1 MNTKNILFGLLL
13 AGMLVGGFA
22 CSTGDPNNAEEN
34 NSTNTN
40 TNTGTAATGFNINST
55 DSTFANSVVIAFDSI
70 SGATVESNPYAS
82 SGVAITVSG
91 GDVAVTSTTTTTV
104 NYVLKGYHSDGMFT
118 ISSSNAFQIVLNGL
132 SLINNDGPA
141 INVTS
146 AADASVYLVGTTNNR
161 LVDNNTSTVNA
172 ALYSKG
178 NLTLNGSGNLW
189 VSGYAKHAIASAANV
204 TMAGG
209 AVTAAYAYKDAVHAA
224 NFSQTGGSL
233 TITSAVAEDGVDVN
247 GEIVIS
253 GGSLVDT
260 ITTDDTKGLKAT
272 ETLTLAGGTVNLLA
286 KGAQSKAVKGG
297 QVDITG
303 GTHTIVASG
312 DVVLA
317 AYGSGYDPSYCTG
330 IKSDGAVNITG
341 GTTTITTTGK
351 GGKGIS
357 ADGAFIMSGGTV
369 EVATSGDGATYI
381 NSNGTADAYS
391 STCVSSDGAM
401 YLYGGTL
408 TATST
413 GTAGKGL
420 STDGVLTFG
429 QSTAS
434 TGATVTVNTT
444 GARFW
449 VSGSGES
456 ADYANPKAIKSE
468 SNIVINSG
476 NIFVVTKQIG
486 GEGVESDA
494 SFTFN
499 GGKLTVESYDDAIN
513 VKSSV
518 TINGGS
524 IYAYS
529 SNNDGIDCNGG
540 KAGSITINDGVVIT
554 SGASSPEA
562 GIDAD
567 RHGYL
572 FKGGVLI
579 ATGGAADEKPT
590 SGSVAGTVVYSG
602 SLSLGQVIHVA
613 NSSGTAVLTYKMPR
627 ATSTITISSSALTA
641 GTYTLYRGGSVTGG
655 SSFGGYYTGATYS
668 SSEASS
674 GTFTVSSYSAVTAR

>member
-91 GDVAVTSTTTTTV
+91 GEVAVTSTTATAV

-172 ALYSKG
+172 TLYSKG
-178 NLTLNGSGNLW
+178 NLTLSGSGNLW

-204 TMAGG
+204 TMVGG
-209 AVTAAYAYKDAVHAA
+209 AVTVAYAYKDAVHAA

-233 TITSAVAEDGVDVN
+233 TITSAVAEDGVDVD
-247 GEIVIS
+247 GEIAIS

-260 ITTDDTKGLKAT
+260 ITTADTKGLKAT
-272 ETLTLAGGTVNLLA
+272 ETVTLAGGTVNLLA

-312 DVVLA
+312 DVVLT

-330 IKSDGAVNITG
+330 IKSDGAVSITG
-341 GTTTITTTGK
+341 GTTIITTTGK

-369 EVATSGDGATYI
+369 EVATSGNGATYT
-381 NSNGTADAYS
+381 NSNGAADAYS

-429 QSTAS
+429 QSTAG
-434 TGATVTVNTT
+434 TGATVTVKTT
-444 GARFW
+444 GARFL
-449 VSGSGES
+449 VSGT
-456 ADYANPKAIKSE
+456 DYANPKAIKSE

-476 NIFVVTKQIG
+476 TITATTTQAG
-486 GEGVESDA
+486 GEGVECEA
-494 SFTFN
+494 AFTMN
-499 GGKLTVESYDDAIN
+499 GGTLTISAYDDAIN
-513 VKSSV
+513 VASSL
-518 TINGGS
+518 TMNGGS

-562 GIDAD
+562 GIDVD

-590 SGSVAGTVVYSG
+590 SGSVVGTVVYSG
-602 SLSLGQVIHVA
+602 SLSSGQVIHVA

>member
-22 CSTGDPNNAEEN
+22 CSTGDPNNVEEN

-40 TNTGTAATGFNINST
+40 TNTNTETAGTGFNTNST

-82 SGVAITVSG
+82 SGVVITVSG
-91 GDVAVTSTTTTTV
+91 GDVAVTSTTTTAV

-172 ALYSKG
+172 TLYSKG
-178 NLTLNGSGNLW
+178 NLTLSGSGNLW

-204 TMAGG
+204 TMVGG
-209 AVTAAYAYKDAVHAA
+209 AVTVAYAYKDAVHAA

-233 TITSAVAEDGVDVN
+233 TITSAVAEDGVDVD
-247 GEIVIS
+247 GEIAIS

-260 ITTDDTKGLKAT
+260 ITTADTKGLKAT
-272 ETLTLAGGTVNLLA
+272 ETVTLAGGTVNLLA
-286 KGAQSKAVKGG
+286 QGAQSKAVKGG

-312 DVVLA
+312 DVVLT

-330 IKSDGAVNITG
+330 IKSDGAVSITG
-341 GTTTITTTGK
+341 GTTIITTTGK

-369 EVATSGDGATYI
+369 EVATSGNGATYT
-381 NSNGTADAYS
+381 NSNGAADAYS

-429 QSTAS
+429 QSTAG
-434 TGATVTVNTT
+434 TGATVTVKTT
-444 GARFW
+444 GARFL
-449 VSGSGES
+449 VSGT
-456 ADYANPKAIKSE
+456 DYANPKAIKSE

-476 NIFVVTKQIG
+476 TITATTTQAG
-486 GEGVESDA
+486 GEGVECEA
-494 SFTFN
+494 VFTMN
-499 GGKLTVESYDDAIN
+499 GGTLTISAYDDAIN
-513 VKSSV
+513 VASSL
-518 TINGGS
+518 TMNGGS

-567 RHGYL
+567 RYGYL

-590 SGSVAGTVVYSG
+590 SGSVVGTVVYSG
-602 SLSLGQVIHVA
+602 SLSSGQVIHVA

>member
-91 GDVAVTSTTTTTV
+91 GEVAVTSTTATAV

-118 ISSSNAFQIVLNGL
+118 ISSSNAFQIILNGL

-146 AADASVYLVGTTNNR
+146 ASDASVYLVGTTNNR

-189 VSGYAKHAIASAANV
+189 VSGYAKHAIASDANV

-209 AVTAAYAYKDAVHAA
+209 VVTVAYAYKDAVHAA

-303 GTHTIVASG
+303 GTHTIVANG

-330 IKSDGAVNITG
+330 IKSDGAVSITG

-369 EVATSGDGATYI
+369 EVATSGNGATYT
-381 NSNGTADAYS
+381 NSNGAADAYS

-429 QSTAS
+429 QSTAG
-434 TGATVTVNTT
+434 TGATVTVKTT
-444 GARFW
+444 GARFL
-449 VSGSGES
+449 VSGT
-456 ADYANPKAIKSE
+456 DYANPKAIKSE

-476 NIFVVTKQIG
+476 TITATTTQAG
-486 GEGVESDA
+486 GEGVECEA
-494 SFTFN
+494 AFTMN
-499 GGKLTVESYDDAIN
+499 GGTLTISAYDDAIN
-513 VKSSV
+513 VASSL
-518 TINGGS
+518 TMNGGS

-567 RHGYL
+567 RYGYL

-590 SGSVAGTVVYSG
+590 SGSVVGTVVYSG
-602 SLSLGQVIHVA
+602 SLSSGQVIHVA

>member
-91 GDVAVTSTTTTTV
+91 GEVAVTSTTATAV

-172 ALYSKG
+172 TLYSKG
-178 NLTLNGSGNLW
+178 NLTLSGSGNLW
-189 VSGYAKHAIASAANV
+189 VSGYAKHAIASAANI

-303 GTHTIVASG
+303 GTHTIVANG

-330 IKSDGAVNITG
+330 IKSDGAVSITG

-369 EVATSGDGATYI
+369 EVATSGNGATYT
-381 NSNGTADAYS
+381 NSNGAADAYS

-429 QSTAS
+429 QSTAG
-434 TGATVTVNTT
+434 TGATVTVKTT
-444 GARFW
+444 GARFL
-449 VSGSGES
+449 VSGT
-456 ADYANPKAIKSE
+456 DYANPKAIKSE

-476 NIFVVTKQIG
+476 TITATTTQAG
-486 GEGVESDA
+486 GEGVECEA
-494 SFTFN
+494 AFTMN
-499 GGKLTVESYDDAIN
+499 GGTLTISAYDDAIN
-513 VKSSV
+513 VASSL
-518 TINGGS
+518 TMNGGS

-567 RHGYL
+567 RYGYL

-602 SLSLGQVIHVA
+602 SLSSGQVIHVA

-655 SSFGGYYTGATYS
+655 SSFGGYYTGGTYS
-668 SSEASS
+668 SSGASS

>member
-22 CSTGDPNNAEEN
+22 CSTGDPNNVEDN
-34 NSTNTN
+34 SSTNTN
-40 TNTGTAATGFNINST
+40 TNTGTAGTGFNTNST

-82 SGVAITVSG
+82 SGVVITVSG
-91 GDVAVTSTTTTTV
+91 GDVAVTSTTTTAV

-172 ALYSKG
+172 TLYSKG
-178 NLTLNGSGNLW
+178 NLTLSGSGNLW

-204 TMAGG
+204 TMVGG
-209 AVTAAYAYKDAVHAA
+209 AVTVAYAYKDAVHAA

-233 TITSAVAEDGVDVN
+233 TITSAVAEDGVDVD
-247 GEIVIS
+247 GEIAIS

-260 ITTDDTKGLKAT
+260 ITTADTKGLKAT
-272 ETLTLAGGTVNLLA
+272 ETVTLAGGTVNLLA
-286 KGAQSKAVKGG
+286 QGAQSKAVKGG

-312 DVVLA
+312 DVVLT

-330 IKSDGAVNITG
+330 IKSDGAVSITG

-369 EVATSGDGATYI
+369 EVATSGNGATYT
-381 NSNGTADAYS
+381 NSNGAADAYS

-429 QSTAS
+429 QSTAG
-434 TGATVTVNTT
+434 TGATVTVKTT
-444 GARFW
+444 GARFL
-449 VSGSGES
+449 VSGT
-456 ADYANPKAIKSE
+456 DYANPKAIKSE

-476 NIFVVTKQIG
+476 TITATTTQAG
-486 GEGVESDA
+486 GEGVECEA
-494 SFTFN
+494 VFTMN
-499 GGKLTVESYDDAIN
+499 GGTLTISAYDDAIN
-513 VKSSV
+513 VASSL
-518 TINGGS
+518 TMNGGS

-567 RHGYL
+567 RYGYL

-590 SGSVAGTVVYSG
+590 SGSVVGTVVYSG
-602 SLSLGQVIHVA
+602 SLSSGQVIHVA

-641 GTYTLYRGGSVTGG
+641 GTYTLYRGGSVTSG
-655 SSFGGYYTGATYS
+655 SSFGGYYTGGTYS
-668 SSEASS
+668 SSGASS